1 MSKVTIAAVALAVA
15 VCGGTAYA
23 DDNSMSRWTGNS
35 YNVFEAARVSGA
47 PNVNRAQA
55 PSVSPDNGTSR
66 WGGDSYASFE
76 QARTAPAAISV
87 AEARM
92 ARVAANRE
100 LAARNTTRGRGPVN
114 PFRDDTGA

>member
-1 MSKVTIAAVALAVA
+1 MNKVTIAAITLAVA

-23 DDNSMSRWTGNS
+23 DDNSMNRWTGDS
-35 YNVFEAARVSGA
+35 YNAFEAAKVGGA
-47 PNVNRAQA
+47 ANVNRAQA

-76 QARTAPAAISV
+76 QARRASAGISV
-87 AEARM
+87 AEANM
-92 ARVAANRE
+92 ARVAANRKM
-100 LAARNTTRGRGPVN
+100 AARNTTRGRGPVN